1 MANRFISVKE
11 VLERIC
17 LSRTELYDR
26 MKAGTFPQSVAL
38 GPQKVVFVEAEV
50 DAWMQAKIE
59 GGDEGVDWRRW
70 RAQRAVASRRDRGSG
85 A

>member
-1 MANRFISVKE
+1 MADRFISVKE
-11 VLERIC
+11 VLSRIC

-26 MKAGTFPQSVAL
+26 IKAGTFPQSVAL

-50 DAWMQAKIE
+50 DAWMQTKID
-59 GGDEGVDWRRW
+59 GGDEGIDWRRW
-70 RAQRAVASRRDRGSG
+70 RAQRAVASRRDRGGG

>member
-1 MANRFISVKE
+1 MADRFISVKE
-11 VLERIC
+11 VLNRIC

-26 MKAGTFPQSVAL
+26 INAGTFPQSVAL

-50 DAWMQAKIE
+50 DAWMQARIE
-59 GGDEGVDWRRW
+59 GGDNGIDWRRW
-70 RAQRAVASRRDRGSG
+70 RAQRAVASRRDRGGG